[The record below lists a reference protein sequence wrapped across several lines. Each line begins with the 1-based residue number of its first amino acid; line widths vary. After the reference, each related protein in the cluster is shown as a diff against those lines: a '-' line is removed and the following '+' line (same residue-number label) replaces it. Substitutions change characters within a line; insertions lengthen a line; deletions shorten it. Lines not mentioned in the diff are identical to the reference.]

1 MEIALNRSRTYY
13 IQQSYNLLEYGE
25 KIILKMSTLEQ
36 IEAAILKLSSDD
48 LEKLRKWF
56 SDLDYQRWDRDL
68 EQDMAEK
75 KLEALANEAIAD
87 FEAGNCQEI

>member
-1 MEIALNRSRTYY
+1 
-13 IQQSYNLLEYGE
+13 
-25 KIILKMSTLEQ
+25 MSTLEQ
-36 IEAAILKLSSDD
+36 IEAAILKLSADD

-68 EQDMAEK
+68 EQDVAEG

-87 FEAGNCQEI
+87 FEAGAMENWGLITYRDTALLIDENLSSSRYFFFQI